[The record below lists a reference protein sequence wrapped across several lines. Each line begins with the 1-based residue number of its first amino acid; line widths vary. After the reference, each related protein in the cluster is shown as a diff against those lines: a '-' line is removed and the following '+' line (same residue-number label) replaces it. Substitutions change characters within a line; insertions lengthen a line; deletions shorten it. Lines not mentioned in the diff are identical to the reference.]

1 MTSSIVKIFDH
12 NLLIKNRNR
21 SVKSFRNVNF
31 VHHLIADLMLEIIL
45 DQKSNFDN
53 ILEISSLDNYLLEKI
68 RQKISKSNIFSA
80 QLSPFIAKLDNFC
93 PKIIMNDEFISFKK
107 DSFDLVFSNL
117 NAHFYNDLLGFF
129 IQSHHILRKKGFF
142 IASLIANDCFTIL
155 KQIFNE
161 VEIEEYQRFAPRFIP
176 TTDIKTVGMLMQ
188 KAGFKDVVSAI
199 EEVKITYQ
207 NPENIFKDVKNSASG
222 NIMFDRSKKFMSKGF
237 YKRICDKLEER
248 KLDGK
253 IEVNLNII
261 IVFGYK

>member
-21 SVKSFRNVNF
+21 SVKSFKNVNF
-31 VHHLIADLMLEIIL
+31 VHHLIADLMLEIML
-45 DQKSNFDN
+45 DQNNNFDN

-68 RQKISKSNIFSA
+68 RQKMSKSNIFSA
-80 QLSPFIAKLDNFC
+80 QLSPFIAKLDNFR

-142 IASLIANDCFTIL
+142 IASLIANDSFTML
-155 KQIFNE
+155 RQIFN
-161 VEIEEYQRFAPRFIP
+161 EIEEYQRFAPRFIP

-188 KAGFKDVVSAI
+188 KAGFKDVVSTI

-207 NPENIFKDVKNSASG
+207 NPENIFKDIKNSASG

-237 YKRICDKLEER
+237 YKKICDKLEER
-248 KLDGK
+248 KSDGR
-253 IEVNLNII
+253 IEINLNII
-261 IVFGYK
+261 MVLGYK